1 MKKKCP
7 HCKSTKLEY
16 LPDVDNASFISHK
29 YIQDAD
35 GNWKIK
41 VTFDKYINGKLIEN
55 LDASTIKDGDIWQN
69 DTMPY
74 LSCLGCTAGGRT
86 TVENER

>member
-7 HCKSTKLEY
+7 HCKSTKLQY

-41 VTFDKYINGKLIEN
+41 SRLINILMAN
-55 LDASTIKDGDIWQN
+55 LLKT
-69 DTMPY
+69 
-74 LSCLGCTAGGRT
+74 
-86 TVENER
+86 

>member
-1 MKKKCP
+1 MKKKA
-7 HCKSTKLEY
+7 HTVKVHKLEY

-29 YIQDAD
+29 YMQDAD
-35 GNWKIK
+35 GTWKIK

-74 LSCLGCTAGGRT
+74 LSC
-86 TVENER
+86 